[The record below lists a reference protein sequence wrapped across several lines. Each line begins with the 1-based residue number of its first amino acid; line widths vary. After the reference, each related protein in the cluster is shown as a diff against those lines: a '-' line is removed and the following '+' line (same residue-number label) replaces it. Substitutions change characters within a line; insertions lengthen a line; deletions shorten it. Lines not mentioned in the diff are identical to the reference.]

1 MATND
6 VTGDRI
12 TSKISKDK
20 EAYGKGLENIFGKRD
35 FRNRPIVE
43 EPNDSNGSV
52 TDTANEDKVER

>member
-1 MATND
+1 MSTND

-20 EAYGKGLENIFGKRD
+20 EAYGKGLEAIFGKRD

-43 EPNDSNGSV
+43 PNDEGSV
-52 TDTANEDKVER
+52 THIKHEDKVER